1 MIKEKI
7 SVVLPTYNERD
18 NILNLIK
25 ALEKAIK
32 NPEIIVVDDNSPDK
46 TWQVAKNLNK
56 KNVKVIR
63 RVNERGLP
71 SAIAYGISKAKGDV
85 IIWMD
90 CDLSHPPKTTIL
102 LINALK
108 DADIAI
114 GSRYVKFGADKRKF
128 IRTFTSKL
136 FNMFAS
142 FLLNLKVKD
151 TDSGFI
157 AAKKEVFNK
166 VSIYQHGYGE
176 YFLKFMYDAQR
187 KGFKIVEVPFINHDR
202 TSGESKTG
210 ENLLEMLKQ
219 GYNYITGVI
228 KIRLN
233 ILKYK

>member
-1 MIKEKI
+1 MMKEKV
-7 SVVLPTYNERD
+7 SVVLPTYNECD
-18 NILNLIK
+18 NIINLIK

-46 TWQVAKNLNK
+46 TWKLVKNLKK
-56 KNVKVIR
+56 KNIKIIR
-63 RVNERGLP
+63 RMKEKGLA
-71 SAIAYGISKAKGDV
+71 SAIAHGVSKAKGDI

-90 CDLSHPPKTTIL
+90 CDLSQPPETTIR

-108 DADIAI
+108 NADISV
-114 GSRYVKFGADKRKF
+114 GSRYVKGGLDKRKF
-128 IRTFTSKL
+128 IRIFTSRL
-136 FNMFAS
+136 FNMFAA

-157 AAKKEVFNK
+157 AVKKHIFKK
-166 VSIYQHGYGE
+166 VSIYEHGYGE
-176 YFLKFMYDAQR
+176 YFIKFIYDAQR
-187 KGFKIVEVPFINHDR
+187 KGFKIVEIPYANQDR
-202 TSGESKTG
+202 IKGESKTG
-210 ENLLEMLKQ
+210 ESLIGLLKQ